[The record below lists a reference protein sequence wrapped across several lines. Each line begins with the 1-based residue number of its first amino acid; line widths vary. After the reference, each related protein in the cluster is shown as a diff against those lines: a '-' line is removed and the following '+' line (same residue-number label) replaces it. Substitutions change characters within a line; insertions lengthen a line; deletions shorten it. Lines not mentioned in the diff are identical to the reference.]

1 MHLKSSQFLVFLE
14 FLLYIQ
20 IFWTGFDLEAQ
31 HVSLDRVQ
39 SHFCQKYL
47 YNWQSSAT
55 CADIS
60 IVTTWRLRCTRDKE
74 QQMSKFWFI
83 AGVGNN
89 NILPLIS
96 NFLTLMNFRRRC
108 TGFGTKKVYLK
119 FYGQISQWKIPMQYQ
134 SNQHEIPLSR
144 ERSFPNEENALFSLP
159 ILRKGR
165 NKVGVLLFLRQTLT
179 CVAPLRQG
187 RGCVP
192 PAQPT
197 SRIFRKRYLFRWQKN
212 EGKRNKN

>member
-1 MHLKSSQFLVFLE
+1 
-14 FLLYIQ
+14 
-20 IFWTGFDLEAQ
+20 
-31 HVSLDRVQ
+31 
-39 SHFCQKYL
+39 
-47 YNWQSSAT
+47 
-55 CADIS
+55 
-60 IVTTWRLRCTRDKE
+60 
-74 QQMSKFWFI
+74 
-83 AGVGNN
+83 
-89 NILPLIS
+89 
-96 NFLTLMNFRRRC
+96 MNFRRRC

-144 ERSFPNEENALFSLP
+144 ERSFLNEENALFSLP

-212 EGKRNKN
+212 EGKQELVGPRGDSAKNIGKLKEIGIGAFMRYKMVKMRWKM

>member
-1 MHLKSSQFLVFLE
+1 M
-14 FLLYIQ
+14 
-20 IFWTGFDLEAQ
+20 
-31 HVSLDRVQ
+31 Q
-39 SHFCQKYL
+39 S
-47 YNWQSSAT
+47 
-55 CADIS
+55 
-60 IVTTWRLRCTRDKE
+60 
-74 QQMSKFWFI
+74 
-83 AGVGNN
+83 
-89 NILPLIS
+89 
-96 NFLTLMNFRRRC
+96 
-108 TGFGTKKVYLK
+108 
-119 FYGQISQWKIPMQYQ
+119 Q

-197 SRIFRKRYLFRWQKN
+197 SRIFRKRYFSDDKRMKEKETRISWSKGGFCQEYRKSQRNRHWSLYDIQDGQN
-212 EGKRNKN
+212 EM